1 MTHNPQGDASGLC
14 RLAIAGGSFWLQSQT
29 LELIT
34 WGMRAFTLALLLS
47 LCIACSQAPAP
58 PEEAASGQPG
68 SGQFADSVGA
78 GQTVYLSGQTADSAA
93 AEEGVSAIEASTRG
107 AMDKLGGVLRERG
120 LDFSNLVNC
129 RLQLADMDDYQTV
142 NGIYAGYFSDERYP
156 ARTTVQVAALPDSSR
171 ITVTC
176 IAYEDAAG
184 MAIVRP
190 APEVI
195 PPAMGPYSPAV
206 MAGDMLYVSGQGGR
220 DPLTGETS
228 PAAAAQTDRTLQTIK
243 DTIAAQELGL
253 DSVVTAAFY
262 YPNLDDTAQIEA
274 RVAAAMPAGSGPARA
289 AVPVGRLPGDI
300 LVEIAV
306 IAAKDK
312 YSVTRLFPAGEES
325 EAGQS
330 PAVLAGDT
338 LYVTALAIPEAGASL
353 AEQFEAILTRQKIVL
368 GLAEMD
374 LANVVYADVYLADV
388 ADTAAVRELIGK
400 AFGAKAPAGT
410 IVGMKSATGAKVMIG
425 LTAAK

>member
-1 MTHNPQGDASGLC
+1 
-14 RLAIAGGSFWLQSQT
+14 
-29 LELIT
+29 
-34 WGMRAFTLALLLS
+34 MRAHTLALLLS
-47 LCIACSQAPAP
+47 LCFACSQAPAP
-58 PEEAASGQPG
+58 PEEVESGQPG
-68 SGQFADSVGA
+68 DGQFADSVGA
-78 GQTVYLSGQTADSAA
+78 GQTIYLSGQTAVSAA
-93 AEEGVSAIEASTRG
+93 PEEGVSAIQASTRG

-156 ARTTVQVAALPDSSR
+156 ARTTVQVAALPDNAR
-171 ITVTC
+171 IVVTC
-176 IAYEDAAG
+176 IAYQDVAAT
-184 MAIVRP
+184 AIVRP

-228 PAAAAQTDRTLQTIK
+228 PEAGAQTDQTLQTIEA
-243 DTIAAQELGL
+243 TIAAQELGL
-253 DSVVTAAFY
+253 DSIVTAAFY
-262 YPNLDDTAQIEA
+262 YPNLDDTTAIEA
-274 RVAAAMPAGSGPARA
+274 RLAASMPAGSGPART

-312 YSVTRLFPAGEES
+312 YTVTRLYPAGEQPG
-325 EAGQS
+325 AGLS
-330 PAVLAGDT
+330 PAVLAGNT
-338 LYVTALAIPEAGASL
+338 LYVTALAMPEAGTSL
-353 AEQFEAILTRQKIVL
+353 AEQFDAILTRQKLVL
-368 GLAEMD
+368 GLAEME
-374 LANVVYADVYLADV
+374 LANVVYADIYLADV
-388 ADTAAVRELIGK
+388 ADTEAVRGLLGK
-400 AFGAKAPAGT
+400 AFGATAPAGT

>member
-1 MTHNPQGDASGLC
+1 
-14 RLAIAGGSFWLQSQT
+14 
-29 LELIT
+29 
-34 WGMRAFTLALLLS
+34 MRAYALALLLS

-58 PEEAASGQPG
+58 PEETASGQPG
-68 SGQFADSVGA
+68 DGRFADSAEA
-78 GQTVYLSGQTADSAA
+78 GQTVYLSGQTADDAA
-93 AEEGVSAIEASTRG
+93 AQAGVSAVEAGTRG

-156 ARTTVQVAALPDSSR
+156 ARTTVQVAALPDASR
-171 ITVTC
+171 IVVTC
-176 IAYEDAAG
+176 IAYKDAA
-184 MAIVRP
+184 ATSIVRP
-190 APEVI
+190 SPEVI

-228 PAAAAQTDRTLQTIK
+228 PEAAAQTDRTLQTIQ
-243 DTIAAQELGL
+243 DTIAAQELRL
-253 DSVVTAAFY
+253 DSVVAAAFY
-262 YPNLDDTAQIEA
+262 YPNLDDTAAIEA
-274 RVAAAMPAGSGPARA
+274 RLAAAMPAGSGPARA

-312 YSVTRLFPAGEES
+312 YSVTRLYPAGEQPG
-325 EAGQS
+325 AGLS
-330 PAVLAGDT
+330 PAVLAGNT
-338 LYVTALAIPEAGASL
+338 LYVTALAVPEAGTSL
-353 AEQFEAILTRQKIVL
+353 AEQFDAILTRQKQVL

-374 LANVVYADVYLADV
+374 LSNVVYADIYLADV
-388 ADTAAVRELIGK
+388 ADTEAVRGLIGK
-400 AFGAKAPAGT
+400 AFGTKAPTGT